1 MSKKLNADA
10 LMIKELLK
18 KGYKQ
23 CDIARLLDI
32 KKEKVSYWA
41 RHEIKTSQRKSK
53 KLNDIYIHTITR
65 WANNKATSAMSS
77 RKIANKINS
86 LFIKKK
92 NSIKMANN

>member
-1 MSKKLNADA
+1 MAKKLNADA

>member
-1 MSKKLNADA
+1 MVKKLNADA

-32 KKEKVSYWA
+32 KKEKVSYCS

-86 LFIKKK
+86 LLIKKK
-92 NSIKMANN
+92 NSIKM